1 MTMKKIILCSFITSL
16 VFVGCKNNEPAST
29 DVEEVVVEEV
39 VVADSLVSVDGS
51 NSENSL
57 DWAGTYEATLPCANC
72 PGIKTVIV
80 LNADN
85 TFTISNDYLD
95 RPKDKLNDKGTF
107 TWYNN
112 GSCIEIKGDASNGKY
127 KVIENGLL
135 QLDAN
140 GNEIPGATKELYLF
154 KKQA

>member
-1 MTMKKIILCSFITSL
+1 MKKIILCSFIASL
-16 VFVGCKNNEPAST
+16 AFVSCKKNDANSSDNGE
-29 DVEEVVVEEV
+29 VVVVEEV
-39 VVADSLVSVDGS
+39 VSDSLVTVDGS

-57 DWAGTYEATLPCANC
+57 DWAGTYEATLPCADC

-80 LNADN
+80 LNPDN

-95 RPKDKLNDKGTF
+95 RPTDRLNDQGTF

-112 GSCIEIKGDASNGKY
+112 GSCIEIKGNASSGKY

-140 GNEIPGATKELYLF
+140 GNEITGATKELYLF
-154 KKQA
+154 KKQS